1 MWYTF
6 VTGFCPA
13 ANTRTRFESH
23 KCLFESFI
31 FPLCSRRLVLC
42 VLDKMRYKVTSSL
55 VFFSVG
61 LLSFLFLLDPKKY
74 LHVQKKFVGIIIKK
88 TMLDPYIE
96 I

>member
-13 ANTRTRFESH
+13 TNV
-23 KCLFESFI
+23 CLNHLFV
-31 FPLCSRRLVLC
+31 LCVLVLS

-61 LLSFLFLLDPKKY
+61 LLSFLFLLDLKKH
-74 LHVQKKFVGIIIKK
+74 LHVEKTFVGIIIKK

-96 I
+96 IITIVIYNV